1 MERKKKKVDKK
12 KQENKPTAHE
22 ATYFKLCHFCFHL
35 NEADQPI
42 MDCTQCANL
51 LSSEPIEEFYEDVF
65 GSVTTARTVVDEDD
79 DETAAS
85 VLPNPELRGLSVIWY
100 NNSPGAARL

>member
-12 KQENKPTAHE
+12 QKEKKSTAHE
-22 ATYFKLCHFCFHL
+22 ATYFRLCHFCFHL
-35 NEADQPI
+35 NEADVPI

-65 GSVTTARTVVDEDD
+65 EKQTPAASLDEDEED
-79 DETAAS
+79 DES
-85 VLPNPELRGLSVIWY
+85 RRNLPIHSELRGLSVIW
-100 NNSPGAARL
+100 